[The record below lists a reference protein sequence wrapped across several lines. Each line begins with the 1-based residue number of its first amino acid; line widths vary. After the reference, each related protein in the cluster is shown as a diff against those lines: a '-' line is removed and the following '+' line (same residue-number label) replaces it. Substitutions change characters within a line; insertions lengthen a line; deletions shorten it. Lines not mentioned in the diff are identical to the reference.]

1 MVAKDKEDNC
11 QLAKVLEIL
20 SLLVK
25 YGYYDDEEDVEN
37 VLKPL
42 VGVMN
47 GLTDNPFAPPSSQQ
61 HSGQLSDKL

>member
-1 MVAKDKEDNC
+1 MVARDKEDNS
-11 QLAKVLEIL
+11 QLAKVLEVL

-25 YGYYDDEEDVEN
+25 YGYYDDPEDVEQ

-47 GLTDNPFAPPSSQQ
+47 GFTDSAFILPSPQ
-61 HSGQLSDKL
+61 HCTGQ

>member
-1 MVAKDKEDNC
+1 MVARNKEDNC
-11 QLAKVLEIL
+11 QLAKVLEVL

-25 YGYYDDEEDVEN
+25 YGYYDDPEDVEK

-47 GLTDNPFAPPSSQQ
+47 GFTDSAFTAPSSQ
-61 HSGQLSDKL
+61 HLTG

>member
-1 MVAKDKEDNC
+1 MVARDKEDNS
-11 QLAKVLEIL
+11 QLAKVLEVL

-25 YGYYDDEEDVEN
+25 YGYYDDPEDVEQ

-47 GLTDNPFAPPSSQQ
+47 GFTDSAFIVPSPQ
-61 HSGQLSDKL
+61 HRTGQ

>member
-1 MVAKDKEDNC
+1 MVARDKEDNC
-11 QLAKVLEIL
+11 QLAKVLEVL

-25 YGYYDDEEDVEN
+25 YGYYDDPEDVEK

-47 GLTDNPFAPPSSQQ
+47 GFTDSAFTVPSPQHLT
-61 HSGQLSDKL
+61 GQ